1 MGVPRA
7 LEVYFG
13 KLRVLNG
20 RGVEC
25 GSVEFFSGEGYFGG
39 HCRYFEE
46 SKVLRVFEGR
56 GVDRGGSII
65 ALVGTS
71 PSTSHICSQCTQQ

>member
-1 MGVPRA
+1 MVEGLNAGV
-7 LEVYFG
+7 L
-13 KLRVLNG
+13 
-20 RGVEC
+20 
-25 GSVEFFSGEGYFGG
+25 SFFSGEGSFGG

-56 GVDRGGSII
+56 GVDRGGSIT

-71 PSTSHICSQCTQQ
+71 PPTSHICSKCT

>member
-1 MGVPRA
+1 MV
-7 LEVYFG
+7 E
-13 KLRVLNG
+13 
-20 RGVEC
+20 GVEC
-25 GSVEFFSGEGYFGG
+25 GSVEFFSGEGSFGG
-39 HCRYFEE
+39 RCRYFEE

-71 PSTSHICSQCTQQ
+71 PSTSHICSKCTQQ

>member
-1 MGVPRA
+1 MVEGLNAGV
-7 LEVYFG
+7 L
-13 KLRVLNG
+13 
-20 RGVEC
+20 
-25 GSVEFFSGEGYFGG
+25 SFFSGKGSFGG

-56 GVDRGGSII
+56 GVDRGGSIT

-71 PSTSHICSQCTQQ
+71 P